1 MRSLPNLL
9 RASMEVFKKK
19 NGSWAEDAIL
29 KTAVGVAA
37 ASKQAAKIVD
47 GVDWQDVRTKIEGA
61 ASSAQESIEGAYQY
75 TEDTFKENP
84 KLFYTAAGVVVGAA
98 AAPLVMP
105 ALLGT
110 AGFSAIGPVAGKIT
124 SLLFHVFTLTIVLKV
139 QRRQLCSL
147 PDVSGLVHSR
157 VLGWVVMAFQS
168 SRVLSLP
175 LGQLWVASQVLL
187 QIGS

>member
-1 MRSLPNLL
+1 
-9 RASMEVFKKK
+9 MEVFKKK
-19 NGSWAEDAIL
+19 SGSWAEDAIL

-110 AGFSAIGPVAGKIT
+110 AGFSAIGPVAGST
-124 SLLFHVFTLTIVLKV
+124 AAAMQSAGCVGFSTLQSAGMGGYGVSVVTGTFTAVGATM
-139 QRRQLCSL
+139 
-147 PDVSGLVHSR
+147 G
-157 VLGWVVMAFQS
+157 G
-168 SRVLSLP
+168 
-175 LGQLWVASQVLL
+175 VAGAAADR
-187 QIGS
+187 IIAAADKK